1 MDSALKEFP
10 ILGIKTDIEF
20 LRDVVMHPEFL
31 AGNTYTDFIPRNL
44 PGWKPQVRPETL
56 AEALTAAALQ
66 VEAEGRKGRGGKCGG
81 RYRRG
86 KRLVIGGSGDE
97 FFSRGAAL
105 TRPMP

>member
-66 VEAEGRKGRGGKCGG
+66 VEAEGRKGRGGKVV
-81 RYRRG
+81 RG
-86 KRLVIGGSGDE
+86 QVSPWETLGNWQIGG
-97 FFSRGAAL
+97 
-105 TRPMP
+105 